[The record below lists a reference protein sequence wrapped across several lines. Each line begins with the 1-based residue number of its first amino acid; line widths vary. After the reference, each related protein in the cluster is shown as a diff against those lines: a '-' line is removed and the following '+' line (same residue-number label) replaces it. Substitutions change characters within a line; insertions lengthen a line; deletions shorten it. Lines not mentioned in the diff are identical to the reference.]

1 VAGSDRTDPAAESP
15 GVRDAGR
22 LASPAAK
29 ELATKLEP
37 LLAGFLPRQ
46 RWFAGDHAVGEVTV
60 TALEVRRQTP
70 LLLWMLFDVELTPE
84 NGQPGDMGPTEHVAT
99 YQLLV
104 AGRAADAGVRFL
116 EGKDRVTLGELDGM
130 VLYDALVDPELAL
143 EVLTWAAP
151 DEHADVARPLL
162 VEQTNTSVVYD
173 ERLILKLFR
182 RLHPGPNPD
191 VEVTRVLGHRGF
203 PHVVRQRAEL
213 RRNGFDVAVVRD
225 YLLGATDAWQLAHTS
240 LRDLLGSRLPP
251 EESGADFAA
260 EAATLGAVTAELHVA
275 LAGAFGR
282 QPTEPAAWLDTMLA
296 QAARMPAIGLGR
308 DRIVAALEG
317 TMQTVIA
324 PGAGQDAGAA
334 IRIHGDLHLGQFLRS
349 DTGWFVLDFE
359 GEPARPPSERRSHSS
374 PLRDVAGMLRSF
386 DYAGRT
392 VLAERGRDVD
402 RELLELTEAWE
413 ERARDAFWEGYLSV
427 PDVAEL
433 LPHHEANRA
442 ALRRA
447 FELDK
452 AVYEVIYELKHRPSW
467 VDIPASALERMIGPM
482 AS

>member
-1 VAGSDRTDPAAESP
+1 VGPGAETL
-15 GVRDAGR
+15 ATR
-22 LASPAAK
+22 LA
-29 ELATKLEP
+29 P

-46 RWFAGDHAVGEVTV
+46 RWFAADHAVGDVTI
-60 TALEVRRQTP
+60 TALEVRHETP
-70 LLLWMLFDVELTPE
+70 LLLWMLFDVGLIPQDEQPE
-84 NGQPGDMGPTEHVAT
+84 GAEQTEHTAT
-99 YQLLV
+99 YQLMV
-104 AGRAADAGVRFL
+104 AGRSVDADARFL
-116 EGKDRVTLGELDGM
+116 EGKERFTLGELDGM

-143 EVLTWAAP
+143 AVLTWAAP
-151 DEHADVARPLL
+151 EEHASVARPLL

-191 VEVTRVLGHRGF
+191 VEVTRVLGDRGF
-203 PHVVRQRAEL
+203 PHVVPQRAEL
-213 RRNGFDVAVVRD
+213 RRDGFDVAVVRD

-260 EAATLGAVTAELHVA
+260 EASTLGAVTAELHVA
-275 LAGAFGR
+275 LADAFGQ
-282 QPTEPAAWLDTMLA
+282 QPPELAAWLDGMHA
-296 QAARMPAIGLGR
+296 QAARMPTIGLER
-308 DRIVAALEG
+308 DRIAAALDQTMTAVMARGASPDVAG
-317 TMQTVIA
+317 T
-324 PGAGQDAGAA
+324 A

-349 DTGWFVLDFE
+349 DAGWFVLDFE
-359 GEPARPPSERRSHSS
+359 GEPARPPSERRSYMS
-374 PLRDVAGMLRSF
+374 PLRDVAGMMRSF

-413 ERARDAFWEGYLSV
+413 ERAREAFWEGYLSV
-427 PDVAEL
+427 PDVVEL
-433 LPHHEANRA
+433 LPRNEGARE

-452 AVYEVIYELKHRPSW
+452 AVYEVIYELKHRPTW

-482 AS
+482 E